1 MSWST
6 VADGLT
12 IERCNEHGDLKITMG
27 IHDSGS
33 EKGNSVFVQFRSD
46 GDREVF
52 RAVERPKEAIDLAKL
67 RDQTKSSQLLLP
79 WNLEKRR
86 EGARCQ

>member
-12 IERCNEHGDLKITMG
+12 IERCNEHGDLKIIMG
-27 IHDSGS
+27 IHDLGS

-52 RAVERPKEAIDLAKL
+52 RAVLRLKEAIDLARTK
-67 RDQTKSSQLLLP
+67 DQTKRLQLLLP

-86 EGARCQ
+86 EGAPCQ

>member
-12 IERCNEHGDLKITMG
+12 IERCHEYGDLKITMG
-27 IHDSGS
+27 IHESGR
-33 EKGNSVFVQFRSD
+33 EKGNSVFVQFRND

-52 RAVERPKEAIDLAKL
+52 KAVERLKEAIDLAKL
-67 RDQTKSSQLLLP
+67 KDQTKSLQLLLP
-79 WNLEKRR
+79 WNLEKRK
-86 EGARCQ
+86 EGVRCQ